1 MADVRQQRLERFD
14 SAEQPGADVRVLAHL
29 AYLVARQ
36 WTGLPHHSVAQADLA
51 DVVYESS
58 DRGLDGALLVPANFA
73 RQELSVARDATA
85 VTDLARI
92 LRFDRAH

>member
-1 MADVRQQRLERFD
+1 RLHRDVLPTETVRVAGAVERLVVMADVRQQRLARFD
-14 SAEQPGADVRVLAHL
+14 SPEQPGADVRVLAHL

-73 RQELSVARDATA
+73 RQE
-85 VTDLARI
+85 
-92 LRFDRAH
+92 